1 LAGKIGEY
9 ISTVTYAEQPSYAS
23 ETRKVGAFDSS
34 KKEELLGVN
43 SRIAEDVQA

>member
-23 ETRKVGAFDSS
+23 ELKKVDAFDPS
-34 KKEELLGVN
+34 KKEELQAVN
-43 SRIAEDVQA
+43 SRISEDVQA